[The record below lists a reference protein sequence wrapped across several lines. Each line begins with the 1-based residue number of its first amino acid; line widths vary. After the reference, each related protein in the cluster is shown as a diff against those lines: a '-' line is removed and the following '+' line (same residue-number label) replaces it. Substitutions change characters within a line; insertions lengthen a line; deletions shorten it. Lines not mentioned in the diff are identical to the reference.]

1 MSLLTE
7 TLPVRVEIGGVS
19 VPICADFRVLLR
31 IDALRETAQDEADGG
46 RQALALFYGGRIP
59 ADVVQAVERLLW
71 FLRCGQDAPQTMA
84 RKNPKAADFSF
95 VHDAPLLYAA
105 FLDQYGVD
113 LLHVDFLHWW
123 AFRALL
129 EGLRDDHKFCEV
141 RRCRSVELGGVKDQS
156 LRRYYREMQKR
167 YALPMEKAQQAQL
180 DALTAALMGD
190 GDIKTALGGAE

>member
-7 TLPVRVEIGGVS
+7 TPPVRVELGGVS

-31 IDALRETAQDEADGG
+31 IDALREQALDDAERG
-46 RQALALFYGGRIP
+46 RQALRLFYGGGIP
-59 ADVVQAVERLLW
+59 ADAAQAAQQLLW

-84 RKNPKAADFSF
+84 RTPSKAADFSF

-113 LLHVDFLHWW
+113 LCRVDFLHWW
-123 AFRALL
+123 QFRALL

-167 YALPMEKAQQAQL
+167 YALPMAKAQQAQL
-180 DALTAALMGD
+180 DALTAALLGD